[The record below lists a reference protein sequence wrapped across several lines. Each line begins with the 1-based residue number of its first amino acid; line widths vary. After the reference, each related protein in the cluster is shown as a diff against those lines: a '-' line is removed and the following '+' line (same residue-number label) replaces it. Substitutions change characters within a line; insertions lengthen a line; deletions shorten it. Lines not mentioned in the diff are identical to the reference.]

1 MIFVYQFYCWTIIFT
16 SNEYLVNSTINC
28 FAFLVVWSKGDVDLI
43 LNGEI
48 NPFSVP
54 SSILVSL
61 VYSGNPREVVCT
73 PEITG
78 KIVAIPTLT
87 ESQVID
93 TSFSLMQ

>member
-1 MIFVYQFYCWTIIFT
+1 M
-16 SNEYLVNSTINC
+16 SNEYLVNLTIKC

-43 LNGEI
+43 LNGDI

-61 VYSGNPREVVCT
+61 VNSGNPREVVCT

-78 KIVAIPTLT
+78 KIVTIPTLT

-93 TSFSLMQ
+93 TSSALIQ

>member
-1 MIFVYQFYCWTIIFT
+1 MP
-16 SNEYLVNSTINC
+16 NEYLVNLTITC
-28 FAFLVVWSKGDVDLI
+28 FAFLVVWSKDDVDLI

-54 SSILVSL
+54 SSILVAL